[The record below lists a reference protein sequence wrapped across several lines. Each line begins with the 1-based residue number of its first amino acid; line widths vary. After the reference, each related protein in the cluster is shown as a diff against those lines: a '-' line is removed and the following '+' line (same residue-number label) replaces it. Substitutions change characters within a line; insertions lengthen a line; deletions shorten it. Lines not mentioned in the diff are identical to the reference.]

1 MRLSVMKY
9 ILAGFAALAVVVTLQ
24 AKTHKDT
31 WNLDKPVTIG
41 STQVKPGTY
50 QLNGDD
56 AKKELTVLQNGKVVA
71 TVSGQWVKLPQK
83 TDYTSVQTTG
93 DKVTE
98 VLFGGSDQA
107 FQPQ

>member
-1 MRLSVMKY
+1 MRLSVMRY
-9 ILAGFAALAVVVTLQ
+9 VLGSFAALALVTTVQ
-24 AKTHKDT
+24 ARTHKDM
-31 WNLDKPVTIG
+31 WNLDKTVTIG

-56 AKKELTVLQNGKVVA
+56 AKKELTVLQNGKVIA
-71 TVSGQWVKLPQK
+71 TASGEWVKLPK
-83 TDYTSVQTTG
+83 KADYTSVEMTG
-93 DKVTE
+93 DKVTQ

>member
-1 MRLSVMKY
+1 MRLSVMRY
-9 ILAGFAALAVVVTLQ
+9 VLTVFAALALVTTVH
-24 AKTHKDT
+24 ARTHKDT
-31 WNLDKPVTIG
+31 WNLDKTVTIG
-41 STQVKPGTY
+41 STQVKPGNY

-56 AKKELTVLQNGKVVA
+56 ATKELTVLQNGKVIA
-71 TVSGQWVKLPQK
+71 SASGQWVKLPK
-83 TDYTSVQTTG
+83 KADYTSVETTG

>member
-1 MRLSVMKY
+1 MHLSVMRY
-9 ILAGFAALAVVVTLQ
+9 VLAGFAVLALVTAVQ
-24 AKTHKDT
+24 ARTHKDA
-31 WNLDKPVTIG
+31 WNLDKTVTIG
-41 STQVKPGTY
+41 GTQMKPGSY

-83 TDYTSVQTTG
+83 ADYTSVETTG
-93 DKVTE
+93 DKVTQ